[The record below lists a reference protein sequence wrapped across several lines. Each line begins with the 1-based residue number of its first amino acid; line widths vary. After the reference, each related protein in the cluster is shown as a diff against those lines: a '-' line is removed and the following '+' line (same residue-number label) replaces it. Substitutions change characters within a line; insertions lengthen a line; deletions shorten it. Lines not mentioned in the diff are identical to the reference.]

1 MRPSVQERIVPQ
13 LERHEGVKLSSYLC
27 PAGRVTIGVG
37 HNLEARPVPGIPC
50 EVGHT
55 ITADQARRLLIR
67 DLVDCDRALNDA
79 LPWVSSLDDAR
90 YGVLL
95 NMAFNLGVHGL
106 RGFRRMLAAVRGG
119 RYDDAAAEMIN
130 SVWAR
135 QVKGRARELAQQMR
149 TGEWV

>member
-13 LERHEGVKLSSYLC
+13 LERHEGVKLTSYLC
-27 PAGRVTIGVG
+27 PAGKVTIGVG

-55 ITADQARRLLIR
+55 ITPDQARRLLIR
-67 DLVDCDRALNDA
+67 DLVDFDRALNDA

-95 NMAFNLGVHGL
+95 NMAFNLGVQGL
-106 RGFRRMLAAVRGG
+106 RGFRRMLAAVRSG
-119 RYDDAAAEMIN
+119 RYSVAASEMLD

>member
-13 LERHEGVKLSSYLC
+13 LERHEGVKLTSYLC

-55 ITADQARRLLIR
+55 ITPDQARRLLVR
-67 DLVDCDRALNDA
+67 DLMDFDRALNDA

-106 RGFRRMLAAVRGG
+106 CGFSRMLAAVRSG
-119 RYDDAAAEMIN
+119 RYVVATAEMLD

-135 QVKGRARELAQQMR
+135 QVKGRANELAQQMR
-149 TGEWV
+149 DGEWR

>member
-13 LERHEGVKLSSYLC
+13 LERHEGVNLTSYRC
-27 PAGRVTIGVG
+27 PAGKVTIGVG

-55 ITADQARRLLIR
+55 ITADQARRLLTR
-67 DLVDCDRALNDA
+67 DLMDCDRSLNDA

-95 NMAFNLGVHGL
+95 NMAYNLGVHGL
-106 RGFRRMLAAVRGG
+106 CGFRRMLAAVRGG
-119 RYDDAAAEMIN
+119 RYDDAAAEMLD

-135 QVKGRARELAQQMR
+135 QVKRRARELAQQMR

>member
-13 LERHEGVKLSSYLC
+13 LERHEGVKLTSYLC

-37 HNLEARPVPGIPC
+37 HNLESRPVPGIPC

-55 ITADQARRLLIR
+55 ITSDQARRLLIR
-67 DLVDCDRALNDA
+67 DLADFDRALNDA
-79 LPWVSSLDDAR
+79 LPWVSSLDGAR

-106 RGFRRMLAAVRGG
+106 CGFRRMLAAVRSG
-119 RYDDAAAEMIN
+119 RYDVAASEMLD

>member
-1 MRPSVQERIVPQ
+1 MRDQIINQ
-13 LERHEGVKLSSYLC
+13 LERHEGVKLTSYLC
-27 PAGRVTIGVG
+27 PAGKVSIGVG

-119 RYDDAAAEMIN
+119 RYDDAAAEMLN

-149 TGEWV
+149 DGEWR

>member
-55 ITADQARRLLIR
+55 ITAEQARRLLIR
-67 DLVDCDRALNDA
+67 DLMDFDRALNDA

-95 NMAFNLGVHGL
+95 NMCFNLGVRGL
-106 RGFRRMLAAVRGG
+106 CGFRRMLAAVRGG
-119 RYDDAAAEMIN
+119 RYDDAASEMLD

-135 QVKGRARELAQQMR
+135 QVRGRARELAQQMR

>member
-13 LERHEGVKLSSYLC
+13 LERHEGVMLTSYLC
-27 PAGRVTIGVG
+27 PAGKITIGVG

-67 DLVDCDRALNDA
+67 DLMDFDRALNDA

-90 YGVLL
+90 YAVLL
-95 NMAFNLGVHGL
+95 NMAFNLGIHGL
-106 RGFRRMLAAVRGG
+106 CGFRQMLAAVRGG
-119 RYDDAAAEMIN
+119 RYDDAASEMLD

-135 QVKGRARELAQQMR
+135 QVKRRARELAQQMR

>member
-1 MRPSVQERIVPQ
+1 MRQSVRDQIIRQ
-13 LERHEGVKLSSYLC
+13 LERHEGVNLTSYRC
-27 PAGRVTIGVG
+27 PAGKVTIGVG

-55 ITADQARRLLIR
+55 ITPDQARRLLIR
-67 DLVDCDRALNDA
+67 DLMDFDRALNDA

-95 NMAFNLGVHGL
+95 NMAYNLGIQGL

-119 RYDDAAAEMIN
+119 RYDDAASEMLD

-149 TGEWV
+149 TGERV

>member
-13 LERHEGVKLSSYLC
+13 LERHEGVKLTSYLC

-37 HNLEARPVPGIPC
+37 HNLESRPVPGIPC

-55 ITADQARRLLIR
+55 ITSDQARRLLIR
-67 DLVDCDRALNDA
+67 DLADFDRALNDA

-106 RGFRRMLAAVRGG
+106 CGFRRMLAAVRSG
-119 RYDDAAAEMIN
+119 RYDVAASEMLD

>member
-13 LERHEGVKLSSYLC
+13 LERHEGVKLSSYRC
-27 PAGRVTIGVG
+27 PAGKITIGVG

-50 EVGHT
+50 DVGHT
-55 ITADQARRLLIR
+55 ITADQARRLLIS
-67 DLVDCDRALNDA
+67 DLMDFDRALNDA

-106 RGFRRMLAAVRGG
+106 RGFRRMLAAVSSG
-119 RYDDAAAEMIN
+119 RYDVAAAEMLN

-135 QVKGRARELAQQMR
+135 QIKGHALELAQQMR

>member
-13 LERHEGVKLSSYLC
+13 LERHEGVKLTSYLC
-27 PAGRVTIGVG
+27 PAGKVTIGVG

-55 ITADQARRLLIR
+55 ITSDQARRLLIR
-67 DLVDCDRALNDA
+67 DLADFDRALNDA

-106 RGFRRMLAAVRGG
+106 RGFRRMLAAVSSG
-119 RYDDAAAEMIN
+119 RYDVAAAEMLN

-135 QVKGRARELAQQMR
+135 QVKGRALELAQQMR